1 VPALLQG
8 FFVINK
14 ILDVAHAS
22 EILSLAPAVVE
33 HALYSDPDWAGSSF
47 LEDLIVKLVD
57 QVRMARHFSFNLSHG
72 QQPAE
77 ILGLCRLCLS
87 VKLSSRQKIC
97 M

>member
-1 VPALLQG
+1 
-8 FFVINK
+8 VINK

-57 QVRMARHFSFNLSHG
+57 QVRMARHFLSDG

-77 ILGLCRLCLS
+77 VLGLFGLC
-87 VKLSSRQKIC
+87 
-97 M
+97 